1 MGSASSGLDGWQG
14 VAGGDMA
21 HMHSASRRNLSLVKE
36 LGDRAAQGRAYG
48 NLGNTHY
55 LLGSFTEATTFHKE
69 VSGTAGLPPAPL
81 LRLGWVP
88 GLLGCTLGTR
98 MLGWLCW
105 VGGQRLPPVAGP
117 GLPRDHL
124 RLCVCVLSAWPSLR
138 NLETKQQ
145 RGEPTA
151 TWATPTF
158 SWGALTWPPS
168 TTSRQPP
175 TARPGRGWA
184 GQGRLDSRP
193 GRCPTPHPPPQGLP
207 ICSSQGLPTQ
217 PPPPGSYPPG
227 PRQGLPAQLVG
238 PRRAWARAPG
248 HQAREAPPPTQPPP
262 QGLPA

>member
-1 MGSASSGLDGWQG
+1 
-14 VAGGDMA
+14 MA
-21 HMHSASRRNLSLVKE
+21 HTHLASRRNLSLVKE

-81 LRLGWVP
+81 LRLGWVS

-124 RLCVCVLSAWPSLR
+124 RRCVCVLSAWPSLR
-138 NLETKQQ
+138 NLETKQR

-151 TWATPTF
+151 TWATPTY

-193 GRCPTPHPPPQGLP
+193 GRRPTPHPPPQGLP
-207 ICSSQGLPTQ
+207 TCSSQGLPTQ
-217 PPPPGSYPPG
+217 RPP
-227 PRQGLPAQLVG
+227 RGLPAWPLPG
-238 PRRAWARAPG
+238 PARLAPVKACLPSRWALGGRGRGRLDTRPG
-248 HQAREAPPPTQPPP
+248 RHPPPTPSPRHKAC
-262 QGLPA
+262 LPDLPGAMG